1 MTALPEPRRLLT
13 MKDWLALHEDYQFR
27 LELQEGSLI
36 MAPSPEPE
44 HMLAGLD
51 LGSQV
56 RVQLPPDLVAVPEV
70 DINLELAGE
79 DEPATV
85 RRPDLVLVRR
95 SELQRRK
102 SEGGILRA
110 SGVVAVIEI
119 VSPGSR
125 RMDYKVKRV
134 DYADAGIPHYWII
147 DLDSPVS
154 LLPLSLTEELGYVDN
169 GEVTGT
175 YTTTSPC
182 PLTIQLDQ
190 LG

>member
-13 MKDWLALHEDYQFR
+13 IKDWLALHEDYQFR
-27 LELQEGSLI
+27 LELQEGSLT

-56 RVQLPPDLVAVPEV
+56 RDQLPPDLVAVPEV

-182 PLTIQLDQ
+182 PLTIRLDQ